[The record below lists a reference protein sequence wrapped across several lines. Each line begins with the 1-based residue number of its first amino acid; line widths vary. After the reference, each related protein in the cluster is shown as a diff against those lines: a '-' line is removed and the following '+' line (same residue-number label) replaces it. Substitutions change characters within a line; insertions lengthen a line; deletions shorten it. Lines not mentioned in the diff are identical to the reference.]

1 MFTFRLVGIF
11 QHSGNTNDV
20 HYLFLLYMLYRSQ
33 HIKYTQ
39 SIGATKLGQQ
49 YLLSKAM
56 IQASAALNLVMYLL
70 LKAEQAENAGTN
82 MVDPALIQSHPVMQ
96 HLEKLNSLC
105 SKIEEG
111 VEKRVPGLIGQLET
125 LAKAA
130 ASLNDPSLMQDSDD
144 SDRDDGN
151 ENDSENDK
159 GNEDVEG
166 GAVDLNRTDT
176 SNMLPGNIATLESKA
191 DDDNDDDDDET
202 SVDEDIA
209 RRITLND
216 ARFGLRPNE
225 MQNLRQTN
233 AKIEQRRKNMMYSDA
248 GDDDIE
254 DDIERKKRGQSLA
267 TILNTVEQRS
277 STNQNRSKRSSQ
289 QLVEHIDDQNDE
301 DGDGELR
308 RGLEMMEEALGAPS
322 DDDEEK
328 DEQYDPELDG
338 HDDYDNGGDDFY
350 SKMMEKS
357 KVTKDE
363 RKQRYAVAP
372 KFPRVENDIVG
383 DRTASKQILKNRG
396 LVAHK
401 AKINRNP
408 RVKHREKF
416 RQANKRR
423 AGAVQ
428 AIRSPSEGHNYGGEA
443 TGISTNVVRSRKLA

>member
-1 MFTFRLVGIF
+1 MCIFRLVGIPTF
-11 QHSGNTNDV
+11 PKYTHGCI
-20 HYLFLLYMLYRSQ
+20 FLKLLIIYFSDRNQ
-33 HIKYTQ
+33 CTQ

-56 IQASAALNLVMYLL
+56 IQSSAALNLVMYLL
-70 LKAEQAENAGTN
+70 LKVEQAANAETN

-96 HLEKLNSLC
+96 QLEKLNSLH
-105 SKIEEG
+105 SKLEEN
-111 VEKRVPGLIGQLET
+111 VEKRVLGLTDQLET

-130 ASLNDPSLMQDSDD
+130 DYLNDSTSRHNSEDSDSDD
-144 SDRDDGN
+144 GEGNAN
-151 ENDSENDK
+151 ENDDMENDVIDE
-159 GNEDVEG
+159 NV
-166 GAVDLNRTDT
+166 TDT
-176 SNMLPGNIATLESKA
+176 RRALPDAVATSESDA
-191 DDDNDDDDDET
+191 DDDDDE
-202 SVDEDIA
+202 DEDAA

-225 MQNLRQTN
+225 IQSLRHPPTT
-233 AKIEQRRKNMMYSDA
+233 KTERRRKNMIVSDA

-254 DDIERKKRGQSLA
+254 DDSQRKKSGQSLA
-267 TILNTVEQRS
+267 TTLNTIEQRS
-277 STNQNRSKRSSQ
+277 STNQFRSKRSSQ
-289 QLVEHIDDQNDE
+289 QLVEHIDTPNDD

-308 RGLEMMEEALGAPS
+308 RGLAMMEEALGAPS
-322 DDDEEK
+322 DDGEDKEF
-328 DEQYDPELDG
+328 DPELDG
-338 HDDYDNGGDDFY
+338 DDNYDNGSDDY
-350 SKMMEKS
+350 YAKMLKKS
-357 KVTKDE
+357 KATKEE

-416 RQANKRR
+416 RKANIRR
-423 AGAVQ
+423 GGAVQ
-428 AIRSPSEGHNYGGEA
+428 AIRSPSEGYRYGGEA